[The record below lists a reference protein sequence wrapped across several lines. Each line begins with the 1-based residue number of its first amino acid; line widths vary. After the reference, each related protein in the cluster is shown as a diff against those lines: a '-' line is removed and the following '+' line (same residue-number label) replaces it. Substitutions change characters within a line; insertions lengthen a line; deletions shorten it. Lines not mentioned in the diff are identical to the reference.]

1 MASTSEALL
10 RRLAEGDE
18 NSLRQVLT
26 PPPGV
31 RGALADDDGL
41 DTRTATLVRLGAL
54 LAVDA
59 STTSLR
65 WAVERASCT
74 GADDDAIVGVLL
86 TAAPA
91 AGAAQLVASAPRL
104 ALALGFDMELDG
116 WDGS

>member
-1 MASTSEALL
+1 MSTTPEALL
-10 RRLAEGDE
+10 RQLAEGDE
-18 NSLRQVLT
+18 HSLRQVLA
-26 PPPGV
+26 PPAT
-31 RGALADDDGL
+31 ALALAEQRL

-54 LAVDA
+54 LALDA
-59 STTSLR
+59 STTSVR
-65 WAVERASCT
+65 WAVERASCM

-104 ALALGFDMELDG
+104 ALALGFDIELDG